1 MLNPHPPLSG
11 VPSTLLCLIVGAEL
25 LSYFWQRD
33 ACRSFARTLL
43 YILCIATP
51 ITYYSGYFGSDYASQ
66 SFSVPEDAI
75 GEHQAYA
82 QFFLISLVPCLVL
95 QLAAR
100 DAEDSLK
107 KYLRGLYLALLF
119 LSFAIGLLVSF
130 KGGEL
135 VFRHAAG
142 VRLQN
147 PETSETK

>member
-25 LSYFWQRD
+25 LSYFWKQD
-33 ACRSFARTLL
+33 SCRSFARTLL
-43 YILCIATP
+43 YVLCVAAP
-51 ITYYSGYFGSDYASQ
+51 ITYYSGYFGSDFASQ

-75 GEHQAYA
+75 SEHQAYA

-107 KYLRGLYLALLF
+107 KYLRGLYLALLV
-119 LSFAIGLLVSF
+119 LSFSIGMLVSF

-135 VFRHAAG
+135 VFRHGAG
-142 VRLQN
+142 VQLQTL
-147 PETSETK
+147 EIIETK